1 LAERFITPY
10 LFALNT
16 CQRKGDW
23 CFYPGQLSAPPAS
36 SKIHQ
41 YCDLYHC
48 QPHLLDTTHDY
59 PADEYTL
66 YQSFNN
72 SALAKEYMTFHWDN
86 FITKAD
92 VQALQKAGITHI
104 RVPVPHYM
112 MGDIHPGEPW
122 IDGQWLYFVRFCG
135 WARQYDIQVWIDLHT
150 APGSQNGFDNSG
162 QLLPQPTCERWSSS
176 DTNIERTIRAIQ
188 DISQAVMDDNLR
200 DVVTGFGI
208 LNEPYMDCDMP
219 TVKKFNNDALST
231 VRKIMGEDTAVYM
244 ADSFNATKWNDGW
257 WTDPDIYSNT
267 YLDSHY
273 YHVFAD
279 HERELSPKQHIAY
292 TCAKLSRETASCC
305 YEDAPKNKLVSTGIS
320 RIIGEWSAAFDS
332 LPVAVLSDIMGN
344 ISKKGEAPMMDRQL
358 SKQRQNFLEQL
369 VKAQMV
375 IYENAHTGVSSGW
388 FFWTVKMEGGAFA
401 EWDYLRGV
409 TEGWIPEL
417 PPPHVASEAMF
428 GDCQEIVKDT
438 TNDMSIVQEYPNPEN
453 SDTWAG
459 PPIDDDY
466 VLSVS
471 GEKPRDQNKPIPTD
485 QPASKPESKSDT
497 ETKESG
503 KEPTSPPGKKAK
515 TTSGWHWFRW
525 FSTILICYGI
535 WHVFLKD
542 EYGFGRS
549 RNEYT
554 PLSSATQLNI

>member
-1 LAERFITPY
+1 
-10 LFALNT
+10 
-16 CQRKGDW
+16 
-23 CFYPGQLSAPPAS
+23 
-36 SKIHQ
+36 
-41 YCDLYHC
+41 
-48 QPHLLDTTHDY
+48 
-59 PADEYTL
+59 
-66 YQSFNN
+66 
-72 SALAKEYMTFHWDN
+72 
-86 FITKAD
+86 
-92 VQALQKAGITHI
+92 
-104 RVPVPHYM
+104 
-112 MGDIHPGEPW
+112 
-122 IDGQWLYFVRFCG
+122 
-135 WARQYDIQVWIDLHT
+135 
-150 APGSQNGFDNSG
+150 
-162 QLLPQPTCERWSSS
+162 
-176 DTNIERTIRAIQ
+176 
-188 DISQAVMDDNLR
+188 
-200 DVVTGFGI
+200 
-208 LNEPYMDCDMP
+208 
-219 TVKKFNNDALST
+219 
-231 VRKIMGEDTAVYM
+231 
-244 ADSFNATKWNDGW
+244 
-257 WTDPDIYSNT
+257 
-267 YLDSHY
+267 
-273 YHVFAD
+273 
-279 HERELSPKQHIAY
+279 
-292 TCAKLSRETASCC
+292 
-305 YEDAPKNKLVSTGIS
+305 VSTGIS

-438 TNDMSIVQEYPNPEN
+438 TNDMSIVQEYPNPES

-503 KEPTSPPGKKAK
+503 KEPTWPPGKKTK